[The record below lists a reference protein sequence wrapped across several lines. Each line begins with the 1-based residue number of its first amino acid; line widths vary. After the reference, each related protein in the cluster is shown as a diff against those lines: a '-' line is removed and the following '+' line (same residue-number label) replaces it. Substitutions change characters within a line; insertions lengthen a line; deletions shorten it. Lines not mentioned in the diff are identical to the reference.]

1 MHVVVIVLRSLG
13 DHDLGGQQQAGDRRG
28 VLQRKTRDLRRVED
42 AEVEH
47 VAILTRGGVVAV
59 GTLAGLDL
67 IEDHGGIFAGVLDDL
82 TQRLFDRAG
91 EDADAD
97 RLVFV
102 RTFEL
107 VERLG
112 RTDQRDTAGEL
123 GNALLQ
129 LFLVVVDGGFFE
141 PSPSGRQT
149 LLPGRSA
156 EAGGRSSARSGFA

>member
-1 MHVVVIVLRSLG
+1 MVVVVLRGLG
-13 DHDLGGQQQAGDRRG
+13 DHHFRGEQQAGDRRRI
-28 VLQRKTRDLRRVED
+28 LQRKTRDLRRVED

-47 VAILTRGGVVAV
+47 VAILARGGVVTVRA
-59 GTLAGLDL
+59 LAGLDHL
-67 IEDHGGIFAGVLDDL
+67 IEDHGGVFTGVLHDL
-82 TQRLFDRAG
+82 AQRLFDRAG

-141 PSPSGRQT
+141 PSWSGR
-149 LLPGRSA
+149 LMLSAAGRR
-156 EAGGRSSARSGFA
+156 EHAGPLHASKIRTR